1 MKGKNA
7 YFKRIIKPNNKNWQK
22 PTKIHSIFIFLI
34 IIYISITK
42 FKYEIISEYPKFL
55 LDEYKNIFDLINK
68 KKMYDLFRNKN
79 QIENIFILISI
90 FPFLKKEIILTKKN
104 TLYNLYKKILN
115 IKNNKVIKIYKNNKT
130 DFSLKFKDLLYY
142 KWEDLPNKNKT
153 NYIRHI
159 LYHYY
164 PEECL
169 YIYEKSL
176 NLNIKYYIDN
186 NREKISYEFIT
197 DLMSKI

>member
-1 MKGKNA
+1 MKVKNS
-7 YFKRIIKPNNKNWQK
+7 YFKRIIKPKNKNWQK
-22 PTKIHSIFIFLI
+22 PIKIYSIFIFLI
-34 IIYISITK
+34 VIYISITK
-42 FKYEIISEYPKFL
+42 FKYEIISEYPQFL

-68 KKMYDLFRNKN
+68 KKMYNLFRNKN
-79 QIENIFILISI
+79 KIENIFILISI
-90 FPFLKKEIILTKKN
+90 FPFFKKEIILTKKN
-104 TLYNLYKKILN
+104 PLYNLYKKILN

-130 DFSLKFKDLLYY
+130 DFSLKFQDLLYY

-176 NLNIKYYIDN
+176 NLNIKYYIEN

>member
-1 MKGKNA
+1 
-7 YFKRIIKPNNKNWQK
+7 
-22 PTKIHSIFIFLI
+22 
-34 IIYISITK
+34 
-42 FKYEIISEYPKFL
+42 
-55 LDEYKNIFDLINK
+55 
-68 KKMYDLFRNKN
+68 MYNLFRNKN
-79 QIENIFILISI
+79 KIENIFILISI
-90 FPFLKKEIILTKKN
+90 FPFFKKEIILTKKN
-104 TLYNLYKKILN
+104 PLYNLYKKILN

-130 DFSLKFKDLLYY
+130 DFSLKFQDLLYY

-176 NLNIKYYIDN
+176 NLNIKYYIEN